1 MRATSALA
9 ANWTSCAFPPG
20 GGATNHVLAPG
31 ESAEQAVT
39 VAVDSLDNIAAGWTP
54 AMMKIDVEGFEANVI
69 QGAPEIL
76 AQASLQAVLIELNG
90 LGARYGFSDADI
102 HARLL
107 SFGFHPMRYEPFVRR
122 LVALEG
128 HNTSGNTLYIRPSAA
143 LEQRL
148 REAPAARVLG
158 DAV

>member
-1 MRATSALA
+1 MFRDARL
-9 ANWTSCAFPPG
+9 
-20 GGATNHVLAPG
+20 
-31 ESAEQAVT
+31 
-39 VAVDSLDNIAAGWTP
+39 
-54 AMMKIDVEGFEANVI
+54 
-69 QGAPEIL
+69 L
-76 AQASLQAVLIELNG
+76 AQQPLQAVLIELNG

-107 SFGFHPMRYEPFVRR
+107 SFGFQPMRYEPFARR

-148 REAPAARVLG
+148 REAPAARVVG
-158 DAV
+158 VAV